1 MIVYLDTSAL
11 VKLYIEEAGSAA
23 VATCVERA
31 SAVTTVRVTYAEARA
46 AFARYRREGGLTP
59 AGLRQVVRDLD
70 AEWGAYNVVEVHDPL
85 VRRAGA
91 LAERHALRGYDA
103 IQIAAAVEVR
113 GAVADLEFAS
123 FDGPLNHAA
132 SRERLR
138 LAPIQ

>member
-11 VKLYIEEAGSAA
+11 VKLYIDEPGSVA

-31 SAVTTVRVTYAEARA
+31 TAVTTARATYAEARA

-70 AEWGAYNVVEVHDPL
+70 TEWGAYNVVEIHEPL

-103 IQIAAAVEVR
+103 IQLAAALEVR
-113 GAVADLEFAS
+113 FATADLEFAS
-123 FDGPLNHAA
+123 FDGRLNHAA

-138 LAPIQ
+138 LSPV